1 MRLWLALILSANL
14 LVLQGCAP
22 LLVAGSAAGG
32 VAAHDRRSLGSF
44 VDDSAIELRAAGLID
59 ANDGLKQQV
68 HINVT
73 SVNGIVLL
81 TGEATTAELHE
92 RVLNDL
98 KTIPGIRSI
107 TDDIRIAPPSSVGE
121 RTGDTWLTTK
131 VKARLLNTKNL
142 DSSRI
147 KVITE
152 NKAIYLL
159 GLVKQQEGD
168 LATEAARTIDGVD
181 RVVKLFEYID

>member
-1 MRLWLALILSANL
+1 MRLRLALILSVNL
-14 LVLQGCAP
+14 VLLQGCAP
-22 LLVAGSAAGG
+22 LLVAGSAVGG

-92 RVLNDL
+92 RVLMDL
-98 KTIPGIRSI
+98 KTISGIRSI

-142 DSSRI
+142 DSSRV
-147 KVITE
+147 KVVTE
-152 NKAIYLL
+152 NKAVYLL

-168 LATEAARTIDGVD
+168 LATEAARTIDGVE